1 MTSTSETGH
10 AKNVANFDQL
20 ISSVSGFGA
29 TYNPSRTAIQLSS
42 LQALSASARAA
53 LNGVSSA
60 QADYSNAVAARE
72 VKFQPL
78 SKLATRILNAIKATD
93 TTSSVDDNVKT
104 LIRKIQGVKATPKL
118 TGEDKKAL
126 AAEGKET
133 KEISSSQLSFDSLL
147 ENFNKLIQLLV
158 SIPQYAP
165 NEEELKVITLT
176 AQYNEM
182 KTLNDTV
189 VTTATALSNARIAR
203 NEVLYKENTGLVDIA
218 ADVKTYIKSLFG
230 TSAPQFKQVSKL
242 EFSPYKA

>member
-10 AKNVANFDQL
+10 AKNVVNFDQF
-20 ISSVSGFGA
+20 ISSVVGFGA
-29 TYNPSRTAIQLSS
+29 IYNPSRSAIQIPS

-53 LNGVSSA
+53 LNRVNAA

-78 SKLATRILNAIKATD
+78 SKLATRILNAIRATD

-104 LIRKIQGVKATPKL
+104 LVRKIQGVKATPKL
-118 TGEDKKAL
+118 TEEEKKAL

-133 KEISSSQLSFDSLL
+133 KEISSSQLSFDSQL
-147 ENFNKLIQLLV
+147 ENFNKLIQLLA
-158 SIPQYAP
+158 SIPQYVP
-165 NEEELKVITLT
+165 NEEELKVTTLT

-189 VTTATALSNARIAR
+189 VSTATALSNARIAR
-203 NEVLYKENTGLVDIA
+203 NEVLYKENTGLVDISV
-218 ADVKTYIKSLFG
+218 DTKNYIKSVFG
-230 TSAPQFKQVSKL
+230 ATSPQYKQVSKL
-242 EFSPYKA
+242 TFISLLR